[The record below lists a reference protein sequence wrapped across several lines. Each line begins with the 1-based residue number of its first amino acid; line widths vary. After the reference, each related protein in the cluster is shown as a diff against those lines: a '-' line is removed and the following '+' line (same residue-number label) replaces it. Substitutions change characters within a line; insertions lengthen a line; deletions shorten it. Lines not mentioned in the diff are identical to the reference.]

1 MFNQKLQT
9 AEDIEFEIAE
19 ELRYETDPCELKL
32 DEMIEA
38 EPEPEM
44 IEGLPASDAL
54 TPADR
59 YLELFEHVQ
68 SSRLFADSK
77 TFPDCAPKMDPLDIL
92 IRYRKVRRHRDFDLA
107 RFVEN
112 HFWLPEDYSK
122 EYVSDPGLSLKEH
135 IDNLWPV
142 LTREPQD
149 HIPWSSLLAL
159 PQAYIVPGGRF
170 SETYYWDSYFSMLGL
185 AESGR
190 NDLLKCMADNF
201 AWLIERYGISRTAT
215 VPTISA
221 APSRPFLP

>member
-9 AEDIEFEIAE
+9 AEDIEFDIAE

-135 IDNLWPV
+135 IDNLQW
-142 LTREPQD
+142 
-149 HIPWSSLLAL
+149 
-159 PQAYIVPGGRF
+159 
-170 SETYYWDSYFSMLGL
+170 
-185 AESGR
+185 
-190 NDLLKCMADNF
+190 C
-201 AWLIERYGISRTAT
+201 
-215 VPTISA
+215 
-221 APSRPFLP
+221 

>member
-1 MFNQKLQT
+1 MIDRTLRNPHTEASVYAYVIPGITDFVKSQPEVLTTMFNQKLH
-9 AEDIEFEIAE
+9 AADIVEFEIAE

-92 IRYRKVRRHRDFDLA
+92 IRYRKVRRHRDFYMD
-107 RFVEN
+107 RFEEN
-112 HFWLPEDYSK
+112 
-122 EYVSDPGLSLKEH
+122 
-135 IDNLWPV
+135 NL
-142 LTREPQD
+142 
-149 HIPWSSLLAL
+149 
-159 PQAYIVPGGRF
+159 
-170 SETYYWDSYFSMLGL
+170 
-185 AESGR
+185 
-190 NDLLKCMADNF
+190 
-201 AWLIERYGISRTAT
+201 
-215 VPTISA
+215 
-221 APSRPFLP
+221 

>member
-1 MFNQKLQT
+1 MFNQKLQAT
-9 AEDIEFEIAE
+9 ENIEFEIAE

-68 SSRLFADSK
+68 STRLFADSK

-122 EYVSDPGLSLKEH
+122 EYVSDPGFSLKEH

-149 HIPWSSLLAL
+149 HIPWSSLLELRYRKLYCA
-159 PQAYIVPGGRF
+159 AGAAA
-170 SETYYWDSYFSMLGL
+170 GL
-185 AESGR
+185 YCAR
-190 NDLLKCMADNF
+190 RAIQRDLL
-201 AWLIERYGISRTAT
+201 LG
-215 VPTISA
+215 
-221 APSRPFLP
+221 FLFLHAGAGRKRS